1 MRRKNWKAHLE
12 QKREYYRRN
21 RDKILR
27 QQYIKYWQDP
37 LHDHAKKIVK
47 RYGLTREQYQDLL
60 IRQNNG
66 CAICK
71 RPRGKR
77 RLAVD
82 HNHVTSRV
90 RGLLCTR
97 CNRMLA
103 DAKDS
108 IELLR
113 AGIVYLEYDMALGTG
128 ASSLPDEKELE

>member
-1 MRRKNWKAHLE
+1 M
-12 QKREYYRRN
+12 
-21 RDKILR
+21 
-27 QQYIKYWQDP
+27 
-37 LHDHAKKIVK
+37 
-47 RYGLTREQYQDLL
+47 
-60 IRQNNG
+60 
-66 CAICK
+66 
-71 RPRGKR
+71 
-77 RLAVD
+77 D